1 MDLTNLESLKYFYP
15 EIILSGTVL
24 LLVILDLVIQNKRV
38 LGPFAALGCLLSI
51 GAAFQLYGGF
61 VPFLRQLLT
70 FSSLALID
78 EGWLFH
84 RMIVL
89 DNFSLFFKV
98 VSLLAAL
105 LVVWMSVDC
114 HEVRQ
119 IYQGEYYTVLLAST
133 LGMFFMASSTN
144 LLMAYLSLELVSL
157 TSYILT
163 GSLHHNRRS
172 SEAALKYLIYGGVA
186 SGSMIY
192 GMSWIFGM
200 TGSLDY
206 AVINEVLF
214 QGESNSLTL
223 FMAFIFILAGF
234 GYKTVFVPFHM
245 WSPDVYQGAP
255 TPITAFL
262 SVGSNAAGVA
272 IMIRFFFP
280 AVSHLGEGGNWDF
293 IPGVEW
299 PHFLLMVSMVTMT
312 LGNLCALNQQNV
324 KRLLAYSGIAHAGY
338 ILMGLVVL
346 NNDGLK
352 AMLFYIVVYLIM
364 NLGAFLV
371 VIVVANA
378 TGRED
383 IEAYRGLAWRGAA
396 FPAVSM
402 AIFLFS
408 LTGLPPLAGFIGKFY
423 LFYAVI
429 KEQFYLLAVVAILNS
444 VISLYYY
451 ARIIKTMFLDFPEPS
466 DQEVGMTV
474 NNSSLLGVL
483 ATLTIVFGIYWGPLV
498 HYTNQSLRFFI
509 K

>member
-38 LGPFAALGCLLSI
+38 LGPFAALGCLLSL
-51 GAAFQLYGGF
+51 GATLQLYG
-61 VPFLRQLLT
+61 T
-70 FSSLALID
+70 S
-78 EGWLFH
+78 EGWLFL
-84 RMIVL
+84 RMVVL

-98 VSLLAAL
+98 VSLLAVL
-105 LVVWMSVDC
+105 LVIWMSVGC
-114 HEVRQ
+114 HEIRQ

-186 SGSMIY
+186 SGTMIY

-206 AVINEVLF
+206 AVIREVLN
-214 QGESNSLTL
+214 QGEANRLTL
-223 FMAFIFILAGF
+223 FMAFLFILSGF
-234 GYKTVFVPFHM
+234 GYKAVFVPFHM
-245 WSPDVYQGAP
+245 WSPDVYEGAP

-312 LGNLCALNQQNV
+312 LGNLCALGQQNV

-346 NNDGLK
+346 NNIGLR

-371 VIVVANA
+371 VIIVSNA

-396 FPAVSM
+396 VPATCM

-408 LTGLPPLAGFIGKFY
+408 LAGLPPLAGFVGKFF
-423 LFYAVI
+423 LFAAVI
-429 KEQFYLLAVVAILNS
+429 KGEFYFLAVVAIINS

-451 ARIIKTMFLDFPEPS
+451 ALIVKTMFLDFPEPT
-466 DQEVGMTV
+466 DQEVAMTPTV
-474 NNSSLLGVL
+474 FPLLLIL
-483 ATLTIVFGIYWGPLV
+483 AIPTVFFGIYWGPLF
-498 HYTNQSLRFFI
+498 HYTNQSLGFFI